1 MKKVLLSITLLL
13 AATSMLSAAEI
24 RGSYIEARNADIWV
38 AQCFANSEVGIV
50 GDLAVMGWKIDSGSF
65 NNVSL
70 DGMGVVAVV
79 RAKSTLGDV
88 FHSAYPTKA
97 VLIVDERATPEQR
110 EALQGFVQKMAGDLV
125 QSIVRT
131 DSAPISFNINGSI
144 HSGSAQLVAGNLAK
158 IQTRELRDGDAVC
171 HNAATY
177 YQPLSANLSHSMP
190 VHTMANTFSG
200 QGLNVNWSNPDKNS
214 AFVGTFAAQAD

>member
-13 AATSMLSAAEI
+13 AATTMLSAAEI

-97 VLIVDERATPEQR
+97 VLIVDERANTEQR
-110 EALQGFVQKMAGDLV
+110 AALQGFVQKMAGDLV
-125 QSIVRT
+125 QSVVRV
-131 DSAPISFNINGSI
+131 DSAPIDFNVNGSI
-144 HSGSAQLVAGNLAK
+144 HSGSAQLVAGNLVK
-158 IQTRELRDGDAVC
+158 IQTRELKDGDAVC
-171 HNAATY
+171 HNAMTY
-177 YQPLSANLSHSMP
+177 YPPLSANLSHSMP
-190 VHTMANTFSG
+190 AHTLVNSFG
-200 QGLNVNWSNPDKNS
+200 GEGLNVNWKNNDKNS
-214 AFVGTFAAQAD
+214 SFIGTFAAETD